1 MPVDTSIVTIQ
12 DIKNS
17 AKKSIV
23 SKWQRRWDISESGRF
38 LHTFKPLVDSKPYLD
53 LPSKDLFPTIL
64 QLRTRYCSLNEYRY
78 KLNQCESSKCVCGDI
93 ETVQHFILECPL
105 YEDNRQKLQ
114 KNLFLQLGIPYLDM
128 DLLLG
133 YSENENLSGW
143 RESVIYM
150 NWDNTLPILVVF
162 SAELLMGMHHNNLLT
177 VSNTKSL
184 KLHLWKFYL

>member
-23 SKWQRRWDISESGRF
+23 SKWQQRWDIYESGRF
-38 LHTFKPLVDSKPYLD
+38 LHTFKPLVDSNLYLD
-53 LPSKDLFPTIL
+53 LLSKDLFPTIL
-64 QLRTRYCSLNEYRY
+64 QLRTGYCSLNEYRY
-78 KLNQCESSKCVCGDI
+78 KLNQCESSECVCGDI

-114 KNLFLQLGIPYLDM
+114 KNLSCNLTFLIWIWICSLVIMKMKIFLVGES
-128 DLLLG
+128 LL
-133 YSENENLSGW
+133 Y
-143 RESVIYM
+143 V